1 MQAAAFGHQ
10 IENLHEGL
18 TVFHEGTG
26 RFIPMQSTNIAIEI
40 TSGVATV
47 RTQRVFRNSEDVAI
61 EAVLTMP
68 VGFDAVVTGL
78 SATVDDRRLVAI
90 AKTQSAAR
98 DDYEGA
104 IDIGKMAILHEEV
117 LKGVHT
123 LSVAQLAPG
132 KEVMVELETVTA
144 MACIAGE
151 PLLRIPTTVGQIYG
165 TSPLMPADDLI
176 TSSQVHFTANL
187 SATCDQGIATLS
199 DGAIISEGE
208 PVEVIL
214 DKAIEVRVSG
224 GDFGKLSGRSATG
237 QLVELELTPT
247 KATDDLLNIAIL
259 VDRSGS
265 TGSRVGYHAATVW
278 SAMRDG
284 LSSALLRLQ
293 LKDQI
298 SVWQFDN
305 ECQHLGSST
314 GPSVAKLIRKLGR
327 PEGGTELSG
336 AVNKLLAAG
345 VRDILVLTDGQ
356 TWAHEVEELKSR
368 EARISAVLVG
378 DDSLDANIGHLCAM
392 TGGQVFYAPGEDVT
406 KAVTSSLTSLRSG
419 SGSIS
424 GNLTVGLPE
433 SIQVTRASVDVSATW
448 QSATAN
454 IPADA
459 IGRYAAS
466 LALPIL
472 PAHSAQDFAE
482 AHCLCSHM
490 TSLVLVDEAGEA
502 TDMLPE
508 MRKVPLMAS
517 ENIKFGIMASAPR
530 PPSPRSV
537 SYCMESDFDEVS
549 GSSSSSP
556 SMRSKPTRLMKK
568 IKSLTG
574 KSNNNAEGN
583 SSRASNE
590 EHNSSEASAYEP
602 DRGYPSFISK
612 LTDKISEN
620 ADNDPLEFAKEID
633 WDLYSNKFL
642 TNKISDLSRG
652 KQRFI
657 RTLAENSIIRE
668 IAEELSAARP
678 VIALALLAKLVKEDN
693 RGAKRLAQRILG
705 NLGEERLKHAM
716 SCVQPVPEM

>member
-1 MQAAAFGHQ
+1 
-10 IENLHEGL
+10 
-18 TVFHEGTG
+18 
-26 RFIPMQSTNIAIEI
+26 
-40 TSGVATV
+40 
-47 RTQRVFRNSEDVAI
+47 
-61 EAVLTMP
+61 
-68 VGFDAVVTGL
+68 
-78 SATVDDRRLVAI
+78 
-90 AKTQSAAR
+90 
-98 DDYEGA
+98 
-104 IDIGKMAILHEEV
+104 
-117 LKGVHT
+117 
-123 LSVAQLAPG
+123 
-132 KEVMVELETVTA
+132 
-144 MACIAGE
+144 
-151 PLLRIPTTVGQIYG
+151 
-165 TSPLMPADDLI
+165 
-176 TSSQVHFTANL
+176 
-187 SATCDQGIATLS
+187 
-199 DGAIISEGE
+199 
-208 PVEVIL
+208 
-214 DKAIEVRVSG
+214 
-224 GDFGKLSGRSATG
+224 
-237 QLVELELTPT
+237 
-247 KATDDLLNIAIL
+247 
-259 VDRSGS
+259 
-265 TGSRVGYHAATVW
+265 
-278 SAMRDG
+278 
-284 LSSALLRLQ
+284 
-293 LKDQI
+293 
-298 SVWQFDN
+298 
-305 ECQHLGSST
+305 
-314 GPSVAKLIRKLGR
+314 LGR

-356 TWAHEVEELKSR
+356 TWAHEVEELKSK
-368 EARISAVLVG
+368 EARISAILVG

-392 TGGQVFYAPGEDVT
+392 TGGQVFYAPGEDIT

-530 PPSPRSV
+530 PPSPQSV

-574 KSNNNAEGN
+574 KRKNNAEGN
-583 SSRASNE
+583 SSRARNE

-678 VIALALLAKLVKEDN
+678 VIALALLAKLVEEDN
-693 RGAKRLAQRILG
+693 RGAKRFAQRILG

>member
-18 TVFHEGTG
+18 TVFHEGSG

-98 DDYEGA
+98 DEYEGA
-104 IDIGKMAILHEEV
+104 IDRGKMAILHEEV

-144 MACIAGE
+144 MGCIAGE
-151 PLLRIPTTVGQIYG
+151 PFLRIPTTVGQIYG

-199 DGAIISEGE
+199 DGAIISEDE

-214 DKAIEVRVSG
+214 NKAIEVRVSDG
-224 GDFGKLSGRSATG
+224 CFGKLSGRSATG
-237 QLVELELTPT
+237 QLVEIELTPT

-265 TGSRVGYHAATVW
+265 TGSSVGYHAATVW

-336 AVNKLLAAG
+336 AINKLLAAG

-356 TWAHEVEELKSR
+356 TWAHEVEELKSK
-368 EARISAVLVG
+368 EARISAILVG

-433 SIQVTRASVDVSATW
+433 SIQVARAGVDVSATW
-448 QSATAN
+448 QSATAD

-508 MRKVPLMAS
+508 MRKVPM
-517 ENIKFGIMASAPR
+517 MASASMKYGINASASRAHAPQ
-530 PPSPRSV
+530 SV
-537 SYCMESDFDEVS
+537 NYCMESDFDEVS

-574 KSNNNAEGN
+574 KRNNNAEGN
-583 SSRASNE
+583 SSRARNE
-590 EHNSSEASAYEP
+590 EHNSSEASAYEL

-678 VIALALLAKLVKEDN
+678 VIALALLAKLVEEDN
-693 RGAKRLAQRILG
+693 RGAKRFAQRILG

>member
-98 DDYEGA
+98 DEYEGA
-104 IDIGKMAILHEEV
+104 IDRGKMAILHEEV
-117 LKGVHT
+117 LKGVQT

-132 KEVMVELETVTA
+132 KKVIVELETVTA
-144 MACIAGE
+144 MGCIAGE
-151 PLLRIPTTVGQIYG
+151 PFLRIPTTVGQIYG

-214 DKAIEVRVSG
+214 DKAIELRVSG

-247 KATDDLLNIAIL
+247 KATDELLNIAIL

-356 TWAHEVEELKSR
+356 TWAHEVEELKSK
-368 EARISAVLVG
+368 EARISAILVG

-406 KAVTSSLTSLRSG
+406 KAITSSLTSLRSG

-448 QSATAN
+448 QSATAD

-508 MRKVPLMAS
+508 MRKVPM
-517 ENIKFGIMASAPR
+517 MASASMKYGINASASRAHAPQ
-530 PPSPRSV
+530 SV
-537 SYCMESDFDEVS
+537 NYCMESDFDEVS

-574 KSNNNAEGN
+574 KRNNNAEGN

-678 VIALALLAKLVKEDN
+678 VIALALLAKLVEEDN
-693 RGAKRLAQRILG
+693 RGAKRFAQRILG